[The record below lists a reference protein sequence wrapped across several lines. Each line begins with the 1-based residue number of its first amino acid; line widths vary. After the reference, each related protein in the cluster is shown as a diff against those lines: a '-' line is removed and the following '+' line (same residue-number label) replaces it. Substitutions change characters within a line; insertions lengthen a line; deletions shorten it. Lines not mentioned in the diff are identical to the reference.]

1 MQAAAIEAARA
12 NVEHHYAYICTHF
25 QTFMDRWAQGLL
37 RQRFGCTIPAV
48 ACTPVAVALIPACMP
63 CRYAEQ
69 RRTHAE
75 VLGRFEADMEALGAV
90 EIAPQAASAQLRTL
104 LHLVPEQRV
113 RDWAAQCAASHQHL
127 SDKVSIPCLSLMW
140 LCVAPRG
147 SIIVVGIC
155 SFDLS
160 VRCPH

>member
-1 MQAAAIEAARA
+1 MRA
-12 NVEHHYAYICTHF
+12 CLLLACFCT
-25 QTFMDRWAQGLL
+25 RV
-37 RQRFGCTIPAV
+37 V
-48 ACTPVAVALIPACMP
+48 AGAHG

-69 RRTHAE
+69 RRAHAE

-127 SDKVSIPCLSLMW
+127 SDKVRAPCSSL
-140 LCVAPRG
+140 
-147 SIIVVGIC
+147 
-155 SFDLS
+155 
-160 VRCPH
+160 